1 MGMVANGQ
9 YASAGVLQANGVAT
23 PEGDDSGIETAKAT
37 VNETQLLMRELSG
50 DGPLTEVHVQ
60 AVAGECCHPRSL
72 ELVADQILSPSF
84 DRQSLALPSPTTP
97 PSLCIP

>member
-9 YASAGVLQANGVAT
+9 YASAGVLRANGVAT

-37 VNETQLLMRELSG
+37 VSETQLLMRELSG

-60 AVAGECCHPRSL
+60 AVAGECCL
-72 ELVADQILSPSF
+72 
-84 DRQSLALPSPTTP
+84 LP
-97 PSLCIP
+97 LR